1 MPMTEPTECPV
12 RPTGMRRVRWVAAVA
27 LLAVVAGCGSAGDGS
42 GGSSAPGAGRI
53 AGGCPVSS
61 AVVRHAPVLARAD
74 LDGDGRTD
82 SLAVTGP
89 RGACRDTLVAHV
101 GDRVASLPLGRV
113 RLDPASVTLVQLPGR
128 RGLLVSARQAH
139 PRGGFQVHLFGY
151 EAGRLR
157 ELLDRHGNPL
167 VPFVATDA
175 GATPASA
182 GCGHD
187 AVVVDQAV
195 THRPAGLVPTW
206 DVRRTSYTVS
216 GARVTGERS
225 RTVASGLT
233 PARLRQRFPDL
244 VGHVLF
250 RDCAAAAPLAAS

>member
-1 MPMTEPTECPV
+1 M

-27 LLAVVAGCGSAGDGS
+27 LLALVAAGCGSAGE
-42 GGSSAPGAGRI
+42 GSSAPGAGRI
-53 AGGCPVSS
+53 AGGCPAAS
-61 AVVRHAPVLARAD
+61 AVVRHARVLVRAD
-74 LDGDGRTD
+74 LDGDGRADT
-82 SLAVTGP
+82 LAVTGP
-89 RGACRDTLVAHV
+89 HGACRDTLVAHV
-101 GDRVASLPLGRV
+101 GDRVASLRLGRV

-128 RGLLVSARQAH
+128 RGLLVGARQAH

-151 EAGRLR
+151 GSGRLR
-157 ELLDRHGNPL
+157 ELLDGQGNPL

-175 GATPASA
+175 GATPVSA

-187 AVVVDQAV
+187 AVLVEKAV

-206 DVRRTSYTVS
+206 DVRRTSFTVS

-233 PARLRQRFPDL
+233 PARLRQRFPNL

-250 RDCAAAAPLAAS
+250 RDCAAAAPLTAS

>member
-1 MPMTEPTECPV
+1 
-12 RPTGMRRVRWVAAVA
+12 MRRVRWVAAVA
-27 LLAVVAGCGSAGDGS
+27 LLAVVAGCGSAGNGIGAGS
-42 GGSSAPGAGRI
+42 GGSSARGTGRI
-53 AGGCPVSS
+53 AGGCPVAS
-61 AVVRHAPVLARAD
+61 AVVRHARVLVRAD
-74 LDGDGRTD
+74 LDGDGRADT
-82 SLAVTGP
+82 LAVTGP
-89 RGACRDTLVAHV
+89 HGACRDTLVAHV
-101 GDRVASLPLGRV
+101 GDRVSSLRLGGA

-128 RGLLVSARQAH
+128 RGLLVGARQAH

-151 EAGRLR
+151 GSGRLR

-175 GATPASA
+175 GATPVSA

-187 AVVVDQAV
+187 ALVVEQAV
-195 THRPAGLVPTW
+195 THRRAGLVPTW

-216 GARVTGERS
+216 GAQVTGERS

-244 VGHVLF
+244 AGHVLF
-250 RDCAAAAPLAAS
+250 RDCAAAAPLTAS